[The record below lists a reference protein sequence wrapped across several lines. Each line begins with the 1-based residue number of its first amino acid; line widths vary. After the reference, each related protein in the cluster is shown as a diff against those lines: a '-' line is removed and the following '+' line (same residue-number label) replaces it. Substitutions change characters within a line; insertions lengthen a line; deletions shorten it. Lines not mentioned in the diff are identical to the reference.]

1 MRILL
6 ATHFY
11 PPGHLG
17 GTEVLTR
24 GLARALSAA
33 GHSVEVVCAEE
44 WEEAPSHRIRA
55 TAEFVDGVAVHRL
68 RFNWKKAPDVFRY
81 LYDNPEVERWV
92 FDCLG
97 RLKPDVVHI
106 TSCGTLSASVIA
118 AARRRGVP
126 VLLTATDFW
135 FLCARNTLLQPD
147 GSLCSGPETPW
158 KCTQCLLADAKAYRW
173 PRKVLPETTVASL
186 LQAAAR
192 FPAVTNRPG
201 FRGMLGD
208 WQERRRYLGQALR
221 EVGLIVTAS
230 QFLRTLLIRYGVPP
244 ERIQQSPYGLDS
256 SWATSFQTKAPSP
269 RLRIG
274 FIGQI
279 LPAKAPDLLIKAVK
293 MLPPDAPVDV
303 RIYGDLAKDRRYG
316 EAILSEARGD
326 RRIAFPGTFDNS
338 QMGKVLSDIDVLVV
352 PSVWYNFPLVIPSAF
367 ATKTPVVATNLPGM
381 NEWVRHEV
389 DGLLFERHD
398 AVGLASSIRRL
409 LDEPGLLDRLRANI
423 QPVKTLEEYAAE
435 SVASYASL
443 LKRRQE
449 PVSA

>member
-17 GTEVLTR
+17 GTEVLTE
-24 GLARALSAA
+24 GLARTLASE
-33 GHSVEVVCAEE
+33 GHRVEVVCAEE

-55 TAEFVDGVAVHRL
+55 TAETVDGVPVHRL

-92 FDCLG
+92 FEHLG
-97 RLKPDVVHI
+97 RRRPDVVHI

-158 KCTQCLLADAKAYRW
+158 KCARCLLADAKAYRW
-173 PRKVLPETTVASL
+173 PRNLLPERTVASI
-186 LQAAAR
+186 LQVAAR

-208 WQERRRYLGQALR
+208 WQDRLDVLAQSLQQVDR
-221 EVGLIVTAS
+221 IVTAS
-230 QFLRTLLIRYGVPP
+230 QFLRTLFIRYGVSP
-244 ERIQQSPYGLDS
+244 ERIQQSSYGLDTA
-256 SWATSFQTKAPSP
+256 WASSFQTKSPSP
-269 RLRIG
+269 RLRVG
-274 FIGQI
+274 YIGQI
-279 LPAKAPDLLIKAVK
+279 LPAKGPDLLIRAIRS
-293 MLPPDAPVDV
+293 LPADTPIEAQ
-303 RIYGDLAKDRRYG
+303 IYGDLSKDPRY
-316 EAILSEARGD
+316 SETLLEQARPD
-326 RRIAFPGTFDNS
+326 LRISFRGTFDNS
-338 QMGKVLSDIDVLVV
+338 QMGRVLSDIDVLVV
-352 PSVWYNFPLVIPSAF
+352 PSIWYDFPLVIPSAF

-381 NEWVRHEV
+381 NELVRSEV
-389 DGLLFERHD
+389 DGLLFERRD
-398 AVGLASSIRRL
+398 WQGLAARIRQL
-409 LDEPGLLDRLRANI
+409 VEDPGLMARLRSRI
-423 QPVKTLEEYAAE
+423 LPVKTLAEYTAQ
-435 SVASYASL
+435 SVTTYASL
-443 LKRRQE
+443 ACCE
-449 PVSA
+449 VDSP